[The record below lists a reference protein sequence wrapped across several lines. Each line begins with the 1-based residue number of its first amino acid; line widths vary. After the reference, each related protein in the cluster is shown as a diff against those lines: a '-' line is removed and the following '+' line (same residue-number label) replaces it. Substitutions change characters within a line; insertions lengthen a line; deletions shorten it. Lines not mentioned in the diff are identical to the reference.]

1 VDGATG
7 VARSGRSVASA
18 TVLKRFLALLAGGLG
33 IRVLLRRR
41 RRVAPLPAPADE
53 LRAKLA
59 ESRVGEPETRV
70 PEPEAASEQAP
81 DVDARR
87 ADVHERARQ
96 ALEEL
101 GGSGE
106 D

>member
-1 VDGATG
+1 M
-7 VARSGRSVASA
+7 
-18 TVLKRFLALLAGGLG
+18 KRFLALLAGGLG

-41 RRVAPLPAPADE
+41 RRVAPLSAPADE

-59 ESRVGEPETRV
+59 ETRVAEPELRAPEPET
-70 PEPEAASEQAP
+70 PADEAP
-81 DVDARR
+81 DVSARR

-101 GGSGE
+101 GGSSG
-106 D
+106 DG

>member
-1 VDGATG
+1 M
-7 VARSGRSVASA
+7 
-18 TVLKRFLALLAGGLG
+18 KRFLALLAGGLG

-41 RRVAPLPAPADE
+41 RRIAPLPAPADE

-59 ESRVGEPETRV
+59 ETRVAEPETRV
-70 PEPEAASEQAP
+70 SEPEVPPEEAP
-81 DVDARR
+81 DVEARR

-101 GGSGE
+101 GGSSE
-106 D
+106 DS